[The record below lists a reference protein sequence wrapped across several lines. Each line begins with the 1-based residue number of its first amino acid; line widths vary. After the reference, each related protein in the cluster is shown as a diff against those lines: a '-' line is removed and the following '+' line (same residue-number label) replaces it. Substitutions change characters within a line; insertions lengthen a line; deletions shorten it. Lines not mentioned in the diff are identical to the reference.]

1 MDAMI
6 DPALSLG
13 LFALLLAL
21 SAAVAWP
28 RWGVLARL
36 RRGSRASVRV
46 SMEDAL
52 KHLYKSQRQGREAT
66 VESVAGSLEVPQ
78 ATAARILME
87 LRSAGLVE
95 PGRTTVLTDEGQ
107 SYALRIIRTHR
118 LWERFLADRTGV
130 APGEWHA
137 RAEEEEHRLS
147 PSAVEELD
155 ARLGRPRF
163 DPHGDPIPTA
173 SGDLPEAIGV
183 PLTHL
188 EPGEEGTIVHLEDE
202 PRALYDRLMEAGL
215 SPHMRFRILPSD
227 DGGIHLA
234 VDGRTLAL
242 DAAAAS
248 NVTVDTSVG
257 GPSASGWDGATAAD
271 LRPGEWGEVVQ
282 LSPACQGVQRRRL
295 LDLGVVPGT
304 RITAELAAASGD
316 PTAYRIRGALVALRR
331 EQQRWVRITVSS
343 EAAA

>member
-1 MDAMI
+1 MI
-6 DPALSLG
+6 DPALALG

-21 SAAVAWP
+21 AAALFWP
-28 RWGVLARL
+28 RRGLVAHL

-46 SMEDAL
+46 LMEDAL
-52 KHLYKSQRQGREAT
+52 KHLYKSQREGREAT
-66 VESVAGSLEVPQ
+66 VESVAGALEVPQ
-78 ATAARILME
+78 AAAVKILME

-95 PGRTTVLTDEGQ
+95 TGRPTVLTEEGQ
-107 SYALRIIRTHR
+107 SYALRVIRTHR

-137 RAEEEEHRLS
+137 RAEEEEHHLS
-147 PSAVEELD
+147 PRAVEELD

-173 SGDLPEAIGV
+173 SGELPEAIGV

-188 EPGEEGTIVHLEDE
+188 EPDEEGTIVHLEDE
-202 PRALYDRLMEAGL
+202 PRTLYDRLLEAGL
-215 SPHMRFRILPSD
+215 SPHMRFRVLPSD
-227 DGGIHLA
+227 DGRVHLA
-234 VDGRTLAL
+234 VDGRTLHL
-242 DAAAAS
+242 DAAAAA
-248 NVTVDTSVG
+248 NVTVDTAVA
-257 GPSASGWDGATAAD
+257 GPSAPDWEGRTAAD
-271 LRPGEWGEVVQ
+271 LRPGQWGEVVH

-331 EQQRWVRITVSS
+331 EQQRWVRIRTSS
-343 EAAA
+343 EVAA

>member
-1 MDAMI
+1 MDAMTE
-6 DPALSLG
+6 PALALA

-21 SAAVAWP
+21 TAVVFWP
-28 RWGVLARL
+28 RWGFVARL

-52 KHLYKSQRQGREAT
+52 KHLYKSQRQGREAS
-66 VESVAGSLEVPQ
+66 VESVAGALEVPL
-78 ATAARILME
+78 AAASKILME

-95 PGRTTVLTDEGQ
+95 SGRPTVLTDEGQ
-107 SYALRIIRTHR
+107 SYALRVIRTHR

-130 APGEWHA
+130 EPGEWHA

-147 PSAVEELD
+147 PRAVEELD
-155 ARLGRPRF
+155 VRLGRPRF

-188 EPGEEGTIVHLEDE
+188 EVGEEGRIVHLEDE
-202 PRALYDRLMEAGL
+202 PRALYDRLLKAGL
-215 SPHMRFRILPSD
+215 SPHMHFRVLPSD
-227 DGGIHLA
+227 DGRIHLT
-234 VDGRTLAL
+234 VDGRTLTL
-242 DAAAAS
+242 DAAAAA
-248 NVTVDTSVG
+248 NVTVDTSVE
-257 GPSASGWDGATAAD
+257 GPIAPDWKGRTLAD
-271 LRPGEWGEVVQ
+271 IGPGEWGEVIH

-304 RITAELAAASGD
+304 RITGELAAASGD

-331 EQQRWVRITVSS
+331 EQQRWVRIREAS
-343 EAAA
+343 EVAA

>member
-1 MDAMI
+1 MI
-6 DPALSLG
+6 DPALALG
-13 LFALLLAL
+13 LFALLVAL
-21 SAAVAWP
+21 VAGLFWP
-28 RWGVLARL
+28 RRGLLAHL

-46 SMEDAL
+46 LMEDAL

-66 VESVAGSLEVPQ
+66 VESVAGALEIPQ
-78 ATAARILME
+78 AAAVKILME
-87 LRSAGLVE
+87 LREAGLVE
-95 PGRTTVLTDEGQ
+95 TGRPTVLTDEGQ
-107 SYALRIIRTHR
+107 SYALRVIRTHR
-118 LWERFLADRTGV
+118 LWERFLADRTGI

-137 RAEEEEHRLS
+137 RAEEEEHHLS
-147 PSAVEELD
+147 PRAVEELD

-188 EPGEEGTIVHLEDE
+188 EPDEEGTIVHLEDE
-202 PRALYDRLMEAGL
+202 PRALYDRLLEAGL
-215 SPHMRFRILPSD
+215 SPHMRFRVLPSD
-227 DGGIHLA
+227 DGRIHLA
-234 VDGRTLAL
+234 VDGRTLTL
-242 DAAAAS
+242 DVAAAA
-248 NVTVDTSVG
+248 NVTVDTSVAG
-257 GPSASGWDGATAAD
+257 ASTPEWEGWTAAD
-271 LRPGEWGEVVQ
+271 LQPGQWGEVIN

-331 EQQRWVRITVSS
+331 EQQRWVRIRTSS
-343 EAAA
+343 EVAA

>member
-1 MDAMI
+1 MI
-6 DPALSLG
+6 DPALALAAFT
-13 LFALLLAL
+13 LVLAAVVALL
-21 SAAVAWP
+21 WP
-28 RWGVLARL
+28 RWGLLARF

-46 SMEDAL
+46 AMEDAL
-52 KHLYKSQRQGREAT
+52 KHLYKCQRQGREAT
-66 VESVAGSLEVPQ
+66 VESVAGALEVPQ
-78 ATAARILME
+78 AAASKILME
-87 LRSAGLVE
+87 LREAGLVE
-95 PGRTTVLTDEGQ
+95 PGRPTVLNEEGQ
-107 SYALRIIRTHR
+107 SYALRVIRTHR

-147 PSAVEELD
+147 PRAVEELD
-155 ARLGRPRF
+155 ARLGYPRF

-188 EPGEEGTIVHLEDE
+188 EAGEQGRIVHLEDE
-202 PRALYDRLMEAGL
+202 PPALYERLLQAGL
-215 SPHMRFRILPSD
+215 SPQMHFRVLPSD
-227 DGGIHLA
+227 DGRIHLA
-234 VDGRTLAL
+234 VDGRTLTL
-242 DAAAAS
+242 DAGAAG
-248 NVTVDTSVG
+248 NVTVDTTLATPHV
-257 GPSASGWDGATAAD
+257 PGWKGRTLVD
-271 LRPGEWGEVVQ
+271 LRPGESGEVVH

-331 EQQRWVRITVSS
+331 EQQRWVRLRESS
-343 EAAA
+343 DVAA